1 MIFLFDL
8 YKKNFIEHDIIH
20 FNVLLTSPFMKKRQK
35 WSFFSQNMAI
45 LDQKLF
51 GEPSNDILLDQY
63 QKATPVNIV
72 SFVNN

>member
-1 MIFLFDL
+1 
-8 YKKNFIEHDIIH
+8 
-20 FNVLLTSPFMKKRQK
+20 MKKRQK

-72 SFVNN
+72 SFVTN